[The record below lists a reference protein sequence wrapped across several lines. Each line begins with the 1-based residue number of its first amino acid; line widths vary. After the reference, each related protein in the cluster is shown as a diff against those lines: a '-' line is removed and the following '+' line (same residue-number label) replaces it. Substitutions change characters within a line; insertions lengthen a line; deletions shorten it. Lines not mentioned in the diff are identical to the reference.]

1 MFCCAEGYG
10 VGWCMDDKTF
20 IAEYAANEILRIN
33 ERLKVMVESK
43 TLPSDEM
50 RDSVISDIEN
60 TLRRLQSALLHI
72 TENMEDNKK
81 DKKYD

>member
-1 MFCCAEGYG
+1 
-10 VGWCMDDKTF
+10 MDDKTF

>member
-1 MFCCAEGYG
+1 
-10 VGWCMDDKTF
+10 MDDKTF

-72 TENMEDNKK
+72 TENIEDNKK

>member
-1 MFCCAEGYG
+1 
-10 VGWCMDDKTF
+10 MDDKTF

-50 RDSVISDIEN
+50 RDSVISDIET

-72 TENMEDNKK
+72 TENIEDNKK